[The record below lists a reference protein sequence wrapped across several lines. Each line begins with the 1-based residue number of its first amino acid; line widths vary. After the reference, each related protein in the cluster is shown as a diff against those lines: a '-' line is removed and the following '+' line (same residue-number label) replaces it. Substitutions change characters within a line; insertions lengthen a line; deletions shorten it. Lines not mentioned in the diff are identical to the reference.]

1 MNGCLGRSGLF
12 LKKCLIL
19 RDLENQNQTVGFYA
33 WCSGVGMKPSPLE
46 RTRSEVWSRGWLRKL
61 IMYLLLTLLDIE
73 LRMLK

>member
-33 WCSGVGMKPSPLE
+33 WCSGVGMKPSPLVQKFGLE
-46 RTRSEVWSRGWLRKL
+46 GGCVS
-61 IMYLLLTLLDIE
+61 
-73 LRMLK
+73 